1 MPDPNLSRAVA
12 VARAAMA
19 TRFEIVLPGDNE
31 VRLRAA
37 GEAAL
42 DEIEHLEAQLSFYRP
57 ESELSRVNRRAATE
71 PVRVEP
77 QFFQLLERAREIHQL
92 TEGSFDPTIAP
103 LMRCWGFVGAEG
115 RMPDPEQLEKARAVT
130 GMHLV
135 QLDRANRS
143 VRFER
148 AGVMLDLGAIGK
160 GYAIERA
167 VEILHDLGIEN
178 AIIHGGTSTVYAF
191 GQSPEAG
198 EWKVAIPQPHLA
210 GGCALE
216 SSSTNVPRSPLAVV
230 SLRDRAISVS
240 AVWGK
245 AFEFEGKVY
254 GHVFDPRLGRPVA
267 GALMAATVTA
277 SATDADACSTAL
289 LVLGAQG
296 LDLFS
301 RKNPTTD
308 MLVVEPGTTLA
319 PWKVSTR
326 GIALEPHEDARSG
339 SPDEV
344 A

>member
-1 MPDPNLSRAVA
+1 MADPDLTRVVA

-19 TRFEIVLPGDNE
+19 TRFEIVLPGE
-31 VRLRAA
+31 QQVRLRSA

-57 ESELSRVNRRAATE
+57 ESELSRLNRRAATE
-71 PVRVEP
+71 PVRLEP
-77 QFFQLLERAREIHQL
+77 QFFQLLERAQEIHQR
-92 TEGSFDPTIAP
+92 TGGAFDPTIAP
-103 LMRCWGFVGAEG
+103 LMRCWGFVSAEG
-115 RMPDPEQLEKARAVT
+115 RMPDSEQLEKARAVT

-135 QLDRANRS
+135 HLDRAARS

-160 GYAIERA
+160 GYAIDRA
-167 VEILHDLGIEN
+167 VEILRDLGIEN

-191 GQSPEAG
+191 GQSPEA
-198 EWKVAIPQPHLA
+198 EDWKVAIPRPSSA
-210 GGCALE
+210 GGSALE
-216 SSSTNVPRSPLAVV
+216 SRSTNLPDLPLAVV

-245 AFEFEGKVY
+245 AFESDGKVY

-267 GALMAATVTA
+267 GALMAAVVTA

-289 LVLGAQG
+289 LVLGTQG
-296 LDLFS
+296 FDLLS
-301 RKNPTTD
+301 RNNSTTGL
-308 MLVVEPGTTLA
+308 LVVEPGTTPG

-326 GIALEPHEDARSG
+326 GIALEPG
-339 SPDEV
+339 
-344 A
+344 